1 MVGIVCHMTTERIS
15 TNGAAEAPPWIPSV
29 DNFGSRL
36 ALIRHRMG
44 WNVKEAAREC
54 GVAAATWRLWEE
66 GGSPRNIIT
75 IAMGI
80 ASRTG
85 CDYLWL
91 VHGPNRGGATLS
103 SSNSDARLVAI
114 GGSRHPVRS
123 SDVVTTRPVRQTRPT
138 GAVARRPLT
147 AMAL

>member
-1 MVGIVCHMTTERIS
+1 MCRNVWHMANPTDTQPV
-15 TNGAAEAPPWIPSV
+15 AEAPGWIA
-29 DNFGSRL
+29 DAGTFGARL
-36 ALIRHRMG
+36 VLVRQRMG
-44 WNVKEAAREC
+44 WSNVTEAARQC
-54 GVAAATWRLWEE
+54 GLHAESWRLWEQ
-66 GGSPRNIIT
+66 GRMPSRITT
-75 IAMGI
+75 IAMAI
-80 ASRTG
+80 STRAG

-103 SSNSDARLVAI
+103 SIESDARIVAI

-138 GAVARRPLT
+138 GDVTRRPLT

>member
-1 MVGIVCHMTTERIS
+1 MTTSVEGSITRGWIADDS
-15 TNGAAEAPPWIPSV
+15 TFGA
-29 DNFGSRL
+29 RL
-36 ALIRHRMG
+36 ALVRQRMG
-44 WNVKEAAREC
+44 WTNVKEAATAC
-54 GVAAATWRLWEE
+54 GLPTENWRRWERGE
-66 GGSPRNIIT
+66 TEPRRIVT
-75 IAMGI
+75 IAMTI
-80 ASRTG
+80 ATAAG

-103 SSNSDARLVAI
+103 SIESDARIVAI

-138 GAVARRPLT
+138 GDVTRRPLT